1 MLLRSVVLH
10 KWSKQLT
17 ITRYRPQYITVIRSG
32 FSSDRSAREVEPD
45 LSSKHTAS
53 NPSPSAAS
61 KPQQITTEEAKNR
74 AHQILQ
80 YFPGDTLVRKAT
92 YATLTGGL
100 MAFLVAN
107 GIYIPNDET
116 LILAA
121 FVLVA
126 RALYVKMASPIAKL
140 IDGNIETTRLKL
152 SASREKEM
160 KQTDEEI
167 GQLEELRDFAQV
179 TAELFQIK
187 SENLVLEAQLKE
199 LCERNKFLTG
209 IRQQLEE
216 AVRKAA
222 EKRVAEKK
230 ALVRAIK
237 EGVLKELQDPRMQER
252 ILGKYIIDL
261 QHVSLNGAS
270 TQKQQQQPSLL
281 E

>member
-1 MLLRSVVLH
+1 MLLRSAVLRQ
-10 KWSKQLT
+10 WSRQLAT
-17 ITRYRPQYITVIRSG
+17 AQPRQPYVMVLCSD
-32 FSSDRSAREVEPD
+32 FSSG
-45 LSSKHTAS
+45 SSTSGVGSSPPNKHTAH
-53 NPSPSAAS
+53 PSPSAAS

-80 YFPGDTLVRKAT
+80 YFPGDTLARKAT

-126 RALYVKMASPIAKL
+126 RALYVKLASPIAKL
-140 IDGNIETTRLKL
+140 IDGNIGATRLKL
-152 SASREKEM
+152 SASRENEM
-160 KQTDEEI
+160 RQTDGEI
-167 GQLEELRDFAQV
+167 GQLEELRDFAKV

-199 LCERNKFLTG
+199 LDERNTFLTG
-209 IRQQLEE
+209 VRGQLEE

-222 EKRVAEKK
+222 EKRVAEKM
-230 ALVRAIK
+230 ALVEAIK

-252 ILGKYIIDL
+252 IMEKYIADL
-261 QHVSLNGAS
+261 QSMPLNVTG
-270 TQKQQQQPSLL
+270 TQQQPSLL
-281 E
+281 Q